1 MSDPGSGPKVK
12 TKGIRNE
19 GGLLPHAHH
28 YHRGGY
34 ALRRSTTKLSATA
47 RMIRMPRMMFCQ

>member
-12 TKGIRNE
+12 TKGIHNE
-19 GGLLPHAHH
+19 GGLLPRATTAAAA
-28 YHRGGY
+28 GY